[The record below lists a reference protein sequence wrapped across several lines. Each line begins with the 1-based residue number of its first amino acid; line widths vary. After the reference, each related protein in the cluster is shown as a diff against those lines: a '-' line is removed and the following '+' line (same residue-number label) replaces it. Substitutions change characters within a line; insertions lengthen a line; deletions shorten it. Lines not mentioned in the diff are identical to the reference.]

1 MATIRTANTPR
12 TANLTE
18 VLMLQLAR
26 NFILGL
32 LACCATAFSL
42 CQGITTGTVLGVVT
56 DPSGAVI
63 PGAQIQITNQ
73 ANGLKLVGTSAA
85 DGSFK
90 FFLIPIGAYHALITA
105 NGFANE
111 QIDNVQVVSGA
122 TSNLN
127 AVKLHVATG
136 Q

>member
-1 MATIRTANTPR
+1 
-12 TANLTE
+12 
-18 VLMLQLAR
+18 MLRLAR
-26 NFILGL
+26 NFFLGL
-32 LACCATAFSL
+32 LACGATAFSL

-73 ANGLKLVGTSAA
+73 ANGLKLVETSGA

-111 QIDNVQVVSGA
+111 QINNVQLFPEPPA
-122 TSNLN
+122 I
-127 AVKLHVATG
+127 
-136 Q
+136 